1 MFTTALLCLLL
12 SSVPENDDKGPTI
25 QTQFIAKWEYKLVA
39 SDAETSPEKL
49 QGQLDVLGE
58 QGWELTAVIPR
69 RSVSTADTLLFKRRK
84 ESNDVD
90 ISFQPEIGIVTIRG
104 EKSAVE
110 RTVNVIEEIKKKTDT
125 SR

>member
-1 MFTTALLCLLL
+1 MFTISLFCLLL
-12 SSVPENDDKGPTI
+12 TSVPENDDKGQTI

-49 QGQLDVLGE
+49 QGQMDLLGD

-69 RSVSTADTLLFKRRK
+69 RSVSAADTLLFKRRK

-90 ISFQPEIGIVTIRG
+90 ISFQPEIGLVTIRG

-110 RTVNVIEEIKKKTDT
+110 RTVNVIEEIKKKK
-125 SR
+125 SPIK

>member
-1 MFTTALLCLLL
+1 MFTTLLCCLLL
-12 SSVPENDDKGPTI
+12 ISVPENDDKGPTK
-25 QTQFIAKWEYKLVA
+25 QTQFVAKWEYTLVA

-49 QGQLDVLGE
+49 QGKLDVLGD

-69 RSVSTADTLLFKRRK
+69 RSVSAADTLLFKRRK

-90 ISFQPEIGIVTIRG
+90 ISFQPEIGLVTIRG

-110 RTVNVIEEIKKKTDT
+110 RTVNVIEEIKKKT
-125 SR
+125 SPIK